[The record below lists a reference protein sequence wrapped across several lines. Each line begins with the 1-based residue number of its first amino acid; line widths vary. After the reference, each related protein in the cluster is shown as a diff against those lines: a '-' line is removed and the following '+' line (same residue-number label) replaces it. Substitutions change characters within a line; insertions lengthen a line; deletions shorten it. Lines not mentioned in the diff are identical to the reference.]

1 MYLLIQ
7 INVIFLRAG
16 LPTPVHGLF
25 FGHHITGQE
34 SLSGRG
40 VTEQQLG
47 HCHPLADLTS
57 LIAKLAFSPD
67 SVLPSWAG
75 LLTLALIIRN
85 APADKD

>member
-1 MYLLIQ
+1 HIPACRSADTSA
-7 INVIFLRAG
+7 RA
-16 LPTPVHGLF
+16 F

-34 SLSGRG
+34 ILSGRG

-47 HCHPLADLTS
+47 HCHPLADLTP

-75 LLTLALIIRN
+75 LLTLAPLIRN